1 MPKLLKE
8 NAVKESV
15 AKENAAA
22 TKKPTIKNK
31 QLCMNALKPLP
42 PNSAGLG
49 LRRALLSPLQNA
61 NISDLD
67 FLECAPDNWIGVGG
81 RFAESLKELSARW
94 PLLCHGLS
102 LSLGGFKPFDDTYLL
117 KLRRFLDQHQVP
129 LFSEHLSY
137 CNDEGELYDLM
148 PIPFTEEAVEHVA
161 ARIRYVQDSIGRRIA
176 IENVSTYALPHQ
188 AMSELAFTNAVLE
201 RADCDLL
208 LDVNN
213 VYVNSI
219 NHHFDALDF
228 IRELPS
234 SRVSYFHI
242 AGHYDE
248 ADDLKIDTHGA
259 NVKPAVWA
267 LLDEAYRCHG
277 VKPTL
282 LERDFNFPEFSELLS
297 EISSIRDYQ
306 RLHHHGKTH
315 HAHA

>member
-1 MPKLLKE
+1 
-8 NAVKESV
+8 
-15 AKENAAA
+15 
-22 TKKPTIKNK
+22 
-31 QLCMNALKPLP
+31 MNVLKPFPLH
-42 PNSAGLG
+42 SAGLG

-61 NISDLD
+61 NTSDFD
-67 FLECAPDNWIGVGG
+67 FLECAADNWIGVGG
-81 RFAESLKELSARW
+81 RFAESLKELSTRW
-94 PLLCHGLS
+94 PLMCHGLS
-102 LSLGGFKPFDDTYLL
+102 LSLGGFKAFDDTYLL
-117 KLRRFLDQHQVP
+117 KLRRFLDQHRVP

-137 CNDEGELYDLM
+137 CNDDGELYDLM
-148 PIPFTEEAVEHVA
+148 PIPFTEEAVEHVS

-188 AMSELAFTNAVLE
+188 AMTELAFTKAVLE

-219 NHHFDALDF
+219 NHHFDPLHF

-248 ADDLKIDTHGA
+248 ADDLKIDTHGDK
-259 NVKPAVWA
+259 VKFEVWA

-282 LERDFNFPEFSELLS
+282 LERDFNFPVFSELLS
-297 EISSIRDYQ
+297 EINTIRDYQ
-306 RLHHHGKTH
+306 RRYRNETIH